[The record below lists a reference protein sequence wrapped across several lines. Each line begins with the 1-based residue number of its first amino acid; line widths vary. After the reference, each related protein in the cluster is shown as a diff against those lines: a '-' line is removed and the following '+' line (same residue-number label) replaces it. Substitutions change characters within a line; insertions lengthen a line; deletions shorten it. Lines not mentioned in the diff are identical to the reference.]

1 MKRTSKKIIADYGYE
16 RDYFVP
22 TDTCDSS
29 TVPSYPRIHHNGL
42 ISLYFKGFKKHSYCI
57 NSFGRLVELPK
68 GLIIEKIV
76 NGEKILLFKNLI
88 TGKIYIIND
97 RGMLVNE
104 VSDSLWN
111 HSEM

>member
-1 MKRTSKKIIADYGYE
+1 MKIFIATKNQKKLRDVYCSYGNNCIDFKRYC
-16 RDYFVP
+16 RCIFK
-22 TDTCDSS
+22 
-29 TVPSYPRIHHNGL
+29 G
-42 ISLYFKGFKKHSYCI
+42 YFKGFKEHSYCI

-68 GLIIEKIV
+68 GSIIEKIV

-97 RGMLVNE
+97 RGMLENE